1 MRHLPSRGI
10 KALVALAL
18 LAGSTFGTQVM
29 AADGSTNGLGQ
40 SWPNATDVSSSP
52 RWHVYVFVR
61 NGVRYVQVND
71 LHGNVRGAFATAGGS
86 FMVLPI
92 GSDASRVA
100 TPDDP
105 LPAPASTAGD
115 IVYQDDS
122 VQVLAAPQ
130 ADGTMSMRAA
140 QSLCKDPVECS
151 SRVN

>member
-1 MRHLPSRGI
+1 MRHLPSRGF

-18 LAGSTFGTQVM
+18 LAGSVIGTQAV

-40 SWPNATDVSSSP
+40 SWPNAQDVSSSA
-52 RWHVYVFVR
+52 RWHVYVFTR

-71 LHGNVRGAFATAGGS
+71 LHGNVRGAIATAGGS

-92 GSDASRVA
+92 GVDANRVA

-105 LPAPASTAGD
+105 QPAPASTDGD
-115 IVYQDDS
+115 IVYKDDA

-130 ADGTMSMRAA
+130 ADGTVMMRAA
-140 QSLCKDPVECS
+140 LSTCKDPVECS
-151 SRVN
+151 SRVD

>member
-1 MRHLPSRGI
+1 MRHLPSRGF
-10 KALVALAL
+10 KALVAVAL
-18 LAGSTFGTQVM
+18 LAGSIIGTQAI

-40 SWPNATDVSSSP
+40 SWPNATDVSSSA

-92 GSDASRVA
+92 GVDASHVA

-105 LPAPASTAGD
+105 QPAPASTDGD
-115 IVYQDDS
+115 IVYKDDS

-130 ADGTMSMRAA
+130 ADGTVMMRAA
-140 QSLCKDPVECS
+140 LSTCKDPVECS
-151 SRVN
+151 SRAD